1 MKLRNLFLK
10 IPGVVLLMVFCSV
23 NSQLLAEDRKNC
35 PEDFPAVGQ
44 KFIWT
49 GENEFKLIITEQKF
63 LRDALNNDSLAEYI
77 ATLKLDVVEDYQKFL
92 YSKVVFAKTKY
103 GGETLTEKFDN
114 SWNTMK
120 KSIAAM
126 KNLGTCIEKNRILF
140 SGEWSSKSIKRAARI
155 IDLEEA
161 FEDLFRLE
169 QEDPKFNIDQLEK
182 KYPTILNSEDPKVLR
197 KFINHWRNNRT
208 F

>member
-1 MKLRNLFLK
+1 
-10 IPGVVLLMVFCSV
+10 
-23 NSQLLAEDRKNC
+23 
-35 PEDFPAVGQ
+35 
-44 KFIWT
+44 
-49 GENEFKLIITEQKF
+49 
-63 LRDALNNDSLAEYI
+63 
-77 ATLKLDVVEDYQKFL
+77 
-92 YSKVVFAKTKY
+92 
-103 GGETLTEKFDN
+103 
-114 SWNTMK
+114 
-120 KSIAAM
+120 M

-161 FEDLFRLE
+161 FEDLFMLE

-197 KFINHWRNNRT
+197 EFINNWRNNRR